1 MPALLFVSALDAIV
15 VRRDQTYPFNK
26 TIPAEGT
33 IRPDNLWR
41 LESDYVFSTVM
52 PYTIVPLHFSAR
64 RARRGSA
71 TNPTRHAAFGSV
83 VCQDARS
90 LSED

>member
-1 MPALLFVSALDAIV
+1 MAEDFDNHRRIFDRGKLLE
-15 VRRDQTYPFNK
+15 R
-26 TIPAEGT
+26 EGK
-33 IRPDNLWR
+33 P
-41 LESDYVFSTVM
+41 DYVFSAVM

-90 LSED
+90 LSEN